1 VPLAIGSQTNGSV
14 IRPAS
19 YCGVCGYKPTHGL
32 IPRYRV
38 LEQSHLLDHIGVFAR
53 TVEDIALLAEAL
65 MVYDERDADSR
76 LQARP
81 ELLATV
87 LQEPPVRPRLG
98 FVKTPVWDQASED
111 AQRAFAELNEFLAGD
126 IEEVQLPAAFEQAI
140 ACHTTILEA
149 DLALSFGAE
158 YQRGSEQLSE
168 RLRGMIE
175 SGQKVLALD
184 YNRAV
189 IQRSILAYLVD
200 ELLNDYDVLL
210 TPATTGAAP
219 AGLAATGSPVF
230 CSTWTLCGVP
240 AVSLPL
246 LQDGND
252 MPIGVQLIGAR
263 HDDARLLRT
272 ARWLVQ
278 RVAEA

>member
-1 VPLAIGSQTNGSV
+1 
-14 IRPAS
+14 
-19 YCGVCGYKPTHGL
+19 
-32 IPRYRV
+32 
-38 LEQSHLLDHIGVFAR
+38 
-53 TVEDIALLAEAL
+53 
-65 MVYDERDADSR
+65 
-76 LQARP
+76 
-81 ELLATV
+81 
-87 LQEPPVRPRLG
+87 
-98 FVKTPVWDQASED
+98 
-111 AQRAFAELNEFLAGD
+111 
-126 IEEVQLPAAFEQAI
+126 
-140 ACHTTILEA
+140 
-149 DLALSFGAE
+149 
-158 YQRGSEQLSE
+158 
-168 RLRGMIE
+168 
-175 SGQKVLALD
+175 
-184 YNRAV
+184 V